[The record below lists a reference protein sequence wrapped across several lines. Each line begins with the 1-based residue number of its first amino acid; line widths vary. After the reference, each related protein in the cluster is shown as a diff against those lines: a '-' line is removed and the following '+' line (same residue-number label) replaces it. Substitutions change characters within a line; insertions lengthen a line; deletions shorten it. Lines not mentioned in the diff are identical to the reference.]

1 MASSTFLRV
10 ASEIGRLPLRTYE
23 TVLWETPAKRA
34 TSLLVKFG
42 GTAFIELPFGIVD
55 THRRCASTK
64 LAVFRHAR
72 NSRLRASRSGC
83 SGGCRGAGTRRA
95 ICLCPVALAERRLPQ
110 RAGDQPGTRPGRVER
125 LSGCS
130 GLV

>member
-64 LAVFRHAR
+64 LAVFRHAPHPPP
-72 NSRLRASRSGC
+72 RAPRGRC
-83 SGGCRGAGTRRA
+83 PRRVRGGRPRRA
-95 ICLCPVALAERRLPQ
+95 ICL
-110 RAGDQPGTRPGRVER
+110 
-125 LSGCS
+125 LSS
-130 GLV
+130 G